1 MFSSKPSNSVP
12 NSGDDKEIGGGP
24 EPRSKFNSKEL
35 VEFPKTNDYV
45 SMKINHN
52 K

>member
-24 EPRSKFNSKEL
+24 ELRSKSKEL